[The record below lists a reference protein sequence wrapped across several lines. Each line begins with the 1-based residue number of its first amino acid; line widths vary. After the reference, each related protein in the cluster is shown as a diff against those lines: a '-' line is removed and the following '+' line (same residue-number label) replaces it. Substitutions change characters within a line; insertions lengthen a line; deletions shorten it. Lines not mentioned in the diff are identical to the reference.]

1 MIERPCCNHYDCTT
15 CKLYRDTCN
24 GPGFFHKGDKGDPG
38 VGVEGAMGPQGER
51 GPKGDQGIQGVPGPQ
66 GIQGPRGE
74 RGEQGIQGPK
84 GDIGPA
90 GPIGPQ
96 GIQGPIGPQGFKGI
110 RGPVGPEGPQGPKG
124 DPGIQGPPGTASVA
138 IDDSVTT
145 LQTTWSSNRILS
157 EQNTIADRCDT
168 AITNMIVLSNTEP
181 QGTDNSIWLH
191 DVGEDFN
198 TPGGEQIVIAN
209 ASFGDESTIKF
220 EQI

>member
-24 GPGFFHKGDKGDPG
+24 GPGFFHKGDKGDTG
-38 VGVEGAMGPQGER
+38 VGVEGPMGPQGER

-74 RGEQGIQGPK
+74 KGDQGIQGPK

-124 DPGIQGPPGTASVA
+124 DQGIQGPPGTASLT
-138 IDDSVTT
+138 IQDDVTST
-145 LQTTWSSNRILS
+145 QTTWSSDKLNS
-157 EQNTIADRCDT
+157 EHNKTIT
-168 AITNMIVLSNTEP
+168 TLNNMVVLSTTEP
-181 QGTDNSIWLH
+181 QAADNNIWLH

-198 TPGGEQIVIAN
+198 TPGGAQIVIAN
-209 ASFGDESTIKF
+209 ASFGDENTIKF